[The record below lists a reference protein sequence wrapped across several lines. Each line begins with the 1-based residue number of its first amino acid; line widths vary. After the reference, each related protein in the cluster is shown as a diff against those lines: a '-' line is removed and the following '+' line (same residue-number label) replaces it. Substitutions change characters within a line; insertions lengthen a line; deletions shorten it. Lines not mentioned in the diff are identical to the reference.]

1 MRLAKSK
8 DIGLLI
14 IRVVLGVTMIAFHGI
29 PKITGGVEMLE
40 KIGGSMRYIGINFLP
55 VVWGGAAAAVEIVA
69 AGLFILGLWT
79 RPASVLLAVTML
91 VATVY
96 HLGEGHGLARSSHTI
111 ELLAVFVAFIFMG
124 AGRYSVDKK

>member
-1 MRLAKSK
+1 MRPAKSK
-8 DIGLLI
+8 DIGLLL
-14 IRVVLGVTMIAFHGI
+14 IRIVLGTTMIAFHGI
-29 PKITGGVEMLE
+29 PKIMGGVETLE
-40 KIGGSMRYIGINFLP
+40 KIGGSMKHVGINFLP

-69 AGLFILGLWT
+69 AALFILGLWT
-79 RPASVLLAVTML
+79 RPASALLSVTML
-91 VATVY
+91 IATVY